1 MIDHLSQMD
10 YLQTSTKI
18 VTDVEFRFSAF
29 QPLQEAYSNMSETKR
44 SRRVAHAGWLR
55 PTMRA
60 NDGQLRPYAR
70 LRSVM
75 AEVETQSVTL
85 LQSRGEA
92 LKRLQGMM
100 GVIDAFIKQKDSVR
114 VWTKTALDSNRTT
127 RITVEMLN
135 AELKGDR
142 TARIGRIKDKVYD
155 KFARSGVWPIFKF
168 TFFLIHNVRWVL
180 SYRSKEARQAF
191 RREKAVTLSR
201 GDVFRLTILST
212 VIFGLVYLS
221 RR

>member
-29 QPLQEAYSNMSETKR
+29 EPLQEAYSNMSETKR
-44 SRRVAHAGWLR
+44 SRRVAGWLR

-60 NDGQLRPYAR
+60 NDGRPYAR

-75 AEVETQSVTL
+75 AEAEAQSVTL